1 MQSALI
7 GEGVMFV
14 ADDPAPSL
22 LTKTNGEAQPVR
34 RISCQLLRSP
44 AAQQAVRECNVRA
57 RGGTDR
63 LQSGHPPL
71 LGLTVGTSQLVP
83 PPRIWARL
91 DQGRTPC
98 SSVTPYDSAT
108 SAATSQRPVNS
119 KTRASAASAA
129 TARPTN
135 SGVSR
140 LASFSKYWMLAI
152 TLSSEQALD
161 TARST

>member
-1 MQSALI
+1 MQSALV

-22 LTKTNGEAQPVR
+22 LTKTGAEALPVR

-44 AAQQAVRECNVRA
+44 AAQQGVREGNVRA
-57 RGGTDR
+57 RGGKDR
-63 LQSGHPPL
+63 LQGSHHPV
-71 LGLTVGTSQLVP
+71 LGLTVGTSQLAP

-119 KTRASAASAA
+119 KTRVSAASAA
-129 TARPTN
+129 TTRPTN

-140 LASFSKYWMLAI
+140 FVSCSK
-152 TLSSEQALD
+152 
-161 TARST
+161 